1 VVTSVSKTLIAGA
14 SGIALLAGLA
24 GCATN
29 PLDAAACTAF
39 ITAQN
44 VYDDTANNALKDNNP
59 VNSGLWTAAWK
70 ALPTAVTGAAKLA
83 DGDALKKAF
92 AAYTEVL
99 DTNENAAEAKRLE
112 IWSAGYA
119 QTVMS
124 VCVSSGGAK
133 ADDLTP
139 INVP

>member
-1 VVTSVSKTLIAGA
+1 MNKLTTT
-14 SGIALLAGLA
+14 IALTAVTLVASFGLV
-24 GCATN
+24 GCVTN

-39 ITAQN
+39 VTAHN
-44 VYDDTANNALKDNNP
+44 VYDDTANNAIKDNNP
-59 VNSGLWTAAWK
+59 VNSGLWTAAWT
-70 ALPTAVTGAAKLA
+70 ALPTTITGAAKLA
-83 DGDALKKAF
+83 NGDPLKKAF

-133 ADDLTP
+133 QGDLTP

>member
-1 VVTSVSKTLIAGA
+1 MNKLTTT
-14 SGIALLAGLA
+14 IALTAVTLVASFGLV
-24 GCATN
+24 GCVTN

-39 ITAQN
+39 VTAQN
-44 VYDDTANNALKDNNP
+44 VYDDTANNAIKDNNP

-70 ALPTAVTGAAKLA
+70 ALPTAISGAAKLA
-83 DGDALKKAF
+83 NGDPVKKAF

-99 DTNENAAEAKRLE
+99 DTNTNAAEAKRLE

-119 QTVMS
+119 QTIMS
-124 VCVSSGGAK
+124 VCVSTGGAK
-133 ADDLTP
+133 QGDLTP

>member
-1 VVTSVSKTLIAGA
+1 MNKLTTT
-14 SGIALLAGLA
+14 IALTAVTLVASFGLV
-24 GCATN
+24 GCVTN

-39 ITAQN
+39 VTAQN
-44 VYDDTANNALKDNNP
+44 VYDDTANNAIKDNNP

-70 ALPTAVTGAAKLA
+70 ALPTTITGAAKLA
-83 DGDALKKAF
+83 NGEPLKKAF

-99 DTNENAAEAKRLE
+99 DTNTNAAEAKRLE

-124 VCVSSGGAK
+124 VCVSTGGAK
-133 ADDLTP
+133 KGDLTP